1 ESAAGHLPAAT
12 LIFPMAVA
20 AACAKRAGAGRAGA
34 RNAKRTGSRSCQS
47 RSRVGS
53 RERTWLKGDV
63 GRGCVYVYGRDSPAA
78 APSDLR
84 LVLCTVDTQ
93 ASEICDREGRKN
105 LFLQLHGDLV
115 RRLEPTEKPLQI
127 VYDYLA
133 QLGFDDPFRMQEE
146 AANSDL
152 SCMIRF
158 YSEKPCQVEQL
169 DRILLSGVYNVRK
182 GKTQLHKWAER
193 SVTLCGTCLIVSSV
207 KDSHAGKMHILPLVG
222 GKVEEMKRRQYTLA
236 FTSAG
241 AQAQTYHISFDTLAE
256 CQRWHRQASTIVSMR
271 FSMVDLSCYS
281 LEEVPEHLFYSQDIT
296 YLNLRHNFM
305 RTSGAGSLDSLCR
318 FSQLKSLNLSHNR
331 LGEFPES
338 LCEISTL
345 TELNISCNG
354 LHYLP
359 SQIGK
364 LLNLQTFWLDG
375 NFLTSLP
382 EEMGNLQQ
390 LNCLGLS
397 FNNFCELP
405 AICEKLVTLDKLAL
419 AGNLIETLDLTV
431 LNRMGHIK
439 SVDLRLNNLKR
450 AAADTLEGNKSVA
463 YMDLRDNQMTD
474 LDLSSLVSLEQLHC
488 ERNKLR
494 ELTLSGFS
502 LRALYASSN
511 CLTSVN
517 IYPVPGLLTCLELS
531 RNQLQC
537 VPDWACE
544 AKKLEVLDVSYNLL
558 LELPSRI
565 LRSLSLRKL
574 MVGHNHL
581 QSLPPLQ
588 EHIPLEVLDLQH
600 NLLTKL
606 PETLF
611 VKALNLRYLNA
622 SANSLE
628 SLPSTCP
635 GEESLSMLQLLYLT
649 NNNLTDQCIPVL
661 VGHPNLRI
669 LHLANNNLQTFPASK
684 LSKLEHLEELNLS
697 GNKLKTIPTTV
708 ANCKLLHT
716 LIAHSN
722 EISIFPEI
730 LHLPCIQ
737 FVDLSCNELTEI
749 LIPEALPGAL
759 QELDLSGNTNLVL
772 EHKTLDIFSH
782 ITTLK
787 IDAKPSLTADSALT
801 SVFWSHGVAEMA
813 GQRNKLCVSS
823 LALGSF
829 AEGVE
834 AVYGM
839 FDGDKNEE
847 LPRLLQCTMADVL
860 LEEVQQSDTMF
871 MSNTFLVS
879 HRKLGMAGQKL
890 GSSAVLC
897 YIRNEVADPAS
908 NFSLTV
914 ANVGTCQAVLCRSG
928 KALPLSKV
936 FSLEQCSEEARRVKE
951 QKAIITEDNKVNG
964 VTCCTR
970 MLGCTYLHP
979 WILPKPHVNS
989 IPLTVQDELLLLGNK
1004 ALWEHLSYAEAVSAV
1019 RHLHDPLAA
1028 AKKLCTLAQSYG
1040 CQDNVGAMVVCLNIS
1055 EDNCTCEMHGL
1066 TLTGPGGF
1074 SSTTTKPATPSCSS
1088 GIASEFSSE
1097 LSASEVSSEVGST
1110 ASDEHSAVGLDGSLL
1125 PRQER
1130 RCSLHPMPPS
1140 SIFQRQPSSAT
1151 FSSNQS
1157 DNGLDSDDEQPVEG
1171 VMTNGSK
1178 VEVEVDIHCC
1188 KGKGLELEHPA
1199 AEYSSS
1205 APGPEDDSG
1214 LVLIIRRQ
1222 NSVNSNTVQ
1231 RGVKEKC
1238 ELQKSLSTCCLY
1250 GKKLSNG
1257 SIVPLEESLNLI
1269 EVATEAPKKKTGY
1282 FAAPFQMEPED
1293 QFVVPPDLEEEV
1305 KEQMKQHQEDRADQ
1319 ELKEEHAASLPEEF
1333 DTAL

>member
-1 ESAAGHLPAAT
+1 
-12 LIFPMAVA
+12 
-20 AACAKRAGAGRAGA
+20 
-34 RNAKRTGSRSCQS
+34 
-47 RSRVGS
+47 
-53 RERTWLKGDV
+53 
-63 GRGCVYVYGRDSPAA
+63 
-78 APSDLR
+78 
-84 LVLCTVDTQ
+84 
-93 ASEICDREGRKN
+93 
-105 LFLQLHGDLV
+105 
-115 RRLEPTEKPLQI
+115 
-127 VYDYLA
+127 
-133 QLGFDDPFRMQEE
+133 
-146 AANSDL
+146 
-152 SCMIRF
+152 
-158 YSEKPCQVEQL
+158 SEKPSQVEQL
-169 DRILLSGVYNVRK
+169 DRILLSGVYSVRK

-193 SVTLCGTCLIVSSV
+193 LVVLCGTCLVVSSV
-207 KDSHAGKMHILPLVG
+207 KDSQVGKVHILPLVG
-222 GKVEEMKRRQYTLA
+222 GKVEEMRRRQHTLA

-241 AQAQTYHISFDTLAE
+241 AQAQTYHVSFGTLAE
-256 CQRWHRQASTIVSMR
+256 CQRWHRQASTVVSMR
-271 FSMVDLSCYS
+271 LSMVDLSCYS
-281 LEEVPEHLFYSQDIT
+281 LEEVPEHLFYSQDII

-305 RTSGAGSLDSLCR
+305 RSSGAGSLDSLCR

-331 LGEFPES
+331 LGEFPVS

-345 TELNISCNG
+345 TELNVSCNG
-354 LHYLP
+354 LHDLP
-359 SQIGK
+359 SQIDK

-382 EEMGNLQQ
+382 EELGSLQQ
-390 LNCLGLS
+390 LSCLGLS

-405 AICEKLVTLDKLAL
+405 AICEKLVLLDKLSL
-419 AGNLIETLDLTV
+419 AGNLLETLDLAALT
-431 LNRMGHIK
+431 RMSHIK

-450 AAADTLEGNKSVA
+450 AAADTLEGNKSVT
-463 YMDLRDNQMTD
+463 YLDLRDNQMTD
-474 LDLSSLVSLEQLHC
+474 LDLSSLGSLEQLHC
-488 ERNKLR
+488 ERNRLE
-494 ELTLSGFS
+494 ELTLSGCS
-502 LRALYASSN
+502 LRALHANNNS
-511 CLTSVN
+511 LTTVN
-517 IYPVPGLLTCLELS
+517 IYPVPGQLTCLELS
-531 RNQLQC
+531 HNQLQC

-558 LELPSRI
+558 VELPSRI
-565 LRSLSLRKL
+565 LSSLSLRKL
-574 MVGHNHL
+574 MVGHNCL
-581 QSLPPLQ
+581 QTLPPLL
-588 EHIPLEVLDLQH
+588 EHISLEVLDLQH

-628 SLPSTCP
+628 SLPSACA

-649 NNNLTDQCIPVL
+649 NNNLTDDCIPVL
-661 VGHPNLRI
+661 VGHPSLRI

-730 LHLPCIQ
+730 LHLPRIQ

-787 IDAKPSLTADSALT
+787 IDAKHSLTADSALT
-801 SVFWSHGVAEMA
+801 STFWSHGAAEMA

-823 LALGSF
+823 LVLGSF

-890 GSSAVLC
+890 GCSAVLC
-897 YIRNEVADPAS
+897 YIRHDVTEPGS
-908 NFSLTV
+908 SFSLTV

-928 KALPLSKV
+928 KPLPLSKV
-936 FSLEQCSEEARRVKE
+936 FSLEQCSEEAKRVKE

-970 MLGCTYLHP
+970 LLGCTYLHP
-979 WILPKPHVNS
+979 WILPRPHVSS

-1004 ALWEHLSYAEAVSAV
+1004 ALWEHLSYSEAVSAN
-1019 RHLHDPLAA
+1019 
-1028 AKKLCTLAQSYG
+1028 LCTLAQSSG
-1040 CQDNVGAMVVCLNIS
+1040 CQDNVGAVVVCLNVGLDS
-1055 EDNCTCEMHGL
+1055 CTCEVHGL
-1066 TLTGPGGF
+1066 TLPGPGAFG
-1074 SSTTTKPATPSCSS
+1074 STTAKPATPSSSS
-1088 GIASEFSSE
+1088 GIASEFNSE

-1110 ASDEHSAVGLDGSLL
+1110 ASDEHGAAGLEGTLR
-1125 PRQER
+1125 PER
-1130 RCSLHPMPPS
+1130 RCSPPPAPPAS
-1140 SIFQRQPSSAT
+1140 LFQRQPSSAT

-1188 KGKGLELEHPA
+1188 KGKGLESEPPA
-1199 AEYSSS
+1199 AEHDSS
-1205 APGPEDDSG
+1205 APGPERDSG
-1214 LVLIIRRQ
+1214 LVLMIRRQ

-1282 FAAPFQMEPED
+1282 FAAPSQVEPED

-1305 KEQMKQHQEDRADQ
+1305 KEQMKQHQENGAD
-1319 ELKEEHAASLPEEF
+1319 EENKEEHGAALP
-1333 DTAL
+1333 